1 MTRSF
6 RVACVVACSLFAPF
20 VTAAFA
26 AGPTVIRNAR
36 HDTSAPLAQLAAGG
50 GAPSRQPDREM
61 AEPRGTRA
69 AVASGRADAVAA
81 PLVGPLTGVST
92 VISFDG
98 QSAADNRRVF
108 GFAFVPPD
116 TNGAVGASQYV
127 QMVNVT
133 IAVYSK
139 RDGAL
144 QLGPAP
150 IHSLWRGFGGLCENG
165 GESEFY
171 SDGGDPIV
179 LYDRMANRWM
189 VSQLQYDETFT
200 KTAQCVAISTSAD
213 ATGSYNRYE
222 FDFGVN
228 FPDYPKFGIWPD
240 AYYNSINVFPGNSFA
255 GAEACAF
262 DRAAMLAGNAASAVC
277 FQQPPSVSS
286 LLPADLDGST
296 LPPAGAPNYF
306 VGLADANHLNF
317 FRFHVDFA
325 NPTASTF
332 TGPTLV
338 EVAGFN
344 EICAR
349 AVTLACI
356 PEPAPGEKVDGLAD
370 RVMFRLAYRNFG
382 DHEALVVNHTVQGGL
397 LGGVRWYEI
406 RNPSGTPTIFQQGT
420 VIDPETD
427 FWLGSIAMDRAGNIA
442 LGFNAM
448 SKAQYSSVYVAGR
461 RPTDPPGSMFGPL
474 RLASGSG
481 VQFNSYKRW
490 GDYSSMTV
498 DPKDDCTFWY
508 TQEYYIATG
517 SFNWATHVGAFKFD
531 NCGPGAK

>member
-1 MTRSF
+1 MSHFARPSRF
-6 RVACVVACSLFAPF
+6 LAFSLFSLCA
-20 VTAAFA
+20 TSAFA
-26 AGPTVIRNAR
+26 AGPDVLKNAR
-36 HDTSAPLAQLAAGG
+36 HDTSLPLAQLAAGA
-50 GAPSRQPDREM
+50 GAPAKQPDREM
-61 AEPRGTRA
+61 AEPRATRA
-69 AVASGRADAVAA
+69 LLASGRADAVAA
-81 PLVGPLTGVST
+81 PLAGPLEGVST
-92 VISFDG
+92 VIGFDG

-139 RDGAL
+139 RDGSL

-165 GESEFY
+165 GESQFY

-179 LYDRMANRWM
+179 LYDRFADRWM

-200 KTAQCVAISTSAD
+200 KTAQCIAVSTSSD
-213 ATGSYNRYE
+213 ATGAYNRYQ
-222 FDFGVN
+222 FDFGLN

-240 AYYNSINVFPGNSFA
+240 GYYNSINVFRGRTFA

-262 DRAAMLAGNAASAVC
+262 DRAAMLIGAAASAIC
-277 FQQPPSVSS
+277 FQQASSVSS

-306 VGLADANHLNF
+306 VGLADATHLNL
-317 FRFHVDFA
+317 FRFHADFA
-325 NPTASTF
+325 NPAASTF
-332 TGPTLV
+332 SAPVLID
-338 EVAGFN
+338 VAAYN

-349 AVTLACI
+349 ATTVACI

-382 DHEALVVNHTVQGGL
+382 DHEALVVNHTVQGGA

-406 RNPSGTPTIFQQGT
+406 RSPGTTPSVFQQGT
-420 VIDPETD
+420 IVDPDTD
-427 FWLGSIAMDRAGNIA
+427 FWLGSIAMDRAGNVA
-442 LGFNAM
+442 VGFNAM
-448 SKAQYSSVYVAGR
+448 SKNDFSSVYAAGR
-461 RPTDPPGSMFGPL
+461 RASDPRGAMFGPL
-474 RLASGSG
+474 RLAVGSG

-508 TQEYYIATG
+508 TGEYYIASG
-517 SFNWATHVGAFKFD
+517 SFNWATHIGAFKFD
-531 NCGPGAK
+531 NCKASGK

>member
-1 MTRSF
+1 MTDFTRAVRF
-6 RVACVVACSLFAPF
+6 IVFSLFTVSATP
-20 VTAAFA
+20 AFA
-26 AGPTVIRNAR
+26 AGPTVLQNAR
-36 HDTSAPLAQLAAGG
+36 HDTSLPLVQLANRGRM
-50 GAPSRQPDREM
+50 PSSRPDREM
-61 AEPRGTRA
+61 AEPRSTRA
-69 AVASGRADAVAA
+69 ALSSGRADAVAQ
-81 PLVGPLTGVST
+81 PLSSPLDGVST
-92 VISFDG
+92 VMGFDG

-139 RDGAL
+139 RDGTL
-144 QLGPAP
+144 QLGPVA
-150 IHSLWRGFGGLCENG
+150 IHSLWNGFGGLCENG
-165 GESEFY
+165 GETDVY

-179 LYDRMANRWM
+179 LYDHLADRWM

-200 KTAQCVAISTSAD
+200 KTAQCVAISTSSD
-213 ATGSYNRYE
+213 ATGSYHRYQ

-240 AYYNSINVFPGNSFA
+240 AYYNSINVFPGKSFA

-262 DRAAMLAGNAASAVC
+262 DRVAMLAGRTAKAIC
-277 FQQPPSVSS
+277 FQQPSSVSS

-306 VGLADANHLNF
+306 VGLADATHLNL
-317 FRFHVDFA
+317 FRFHADFT
-325 NPTASTF
+325 NPGASTF
-332 TGPTLV
+332 SGPALID
-338 EVAGFN
+338 VAPFS

-349 AVTLACI
+349 ANTRACI
-356 PEPAPGEKVDGLAD
+356 PEPEPGEKVDGLSD

-382 DHEALVVNHTVQGGL
+382 DHEALVVNHTVQGGA

-406 RNPSGTPTIFQQGT
+406 RNPGATPSVFQQGT
-420 VIDPETD
+420 IVDPETD
-427 FWLGSIAMDRAGNIA
+427 FWLGSIAMDRVGNITV
-442 LGFNAM
+442 GFNAM
-448 SKAQYSSVYVAGR
+448 SKNDFSSVYVAGR
-461 RPTDPPGSMFGPL
+461 KASDPSGAMFGPL
-474 RLASGSG
+474 QLAVGSG

-508 TQEYYIATG
+508 TQEYYVSTG
-517 SFNWATHVGAFKFD
+517 SFNWATRVGAFKFD
-531 NCGPGAK
+531 NCKAGGK